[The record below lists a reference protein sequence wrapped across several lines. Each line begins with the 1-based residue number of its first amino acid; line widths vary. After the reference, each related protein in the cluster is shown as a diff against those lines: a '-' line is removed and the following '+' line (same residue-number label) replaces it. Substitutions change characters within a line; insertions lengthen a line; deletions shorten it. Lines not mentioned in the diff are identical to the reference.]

1 MWSVEKI
8 CNKISNN
15 IATELKCDEEKKL
28 VINYGI
34 FAIIQMGIAICLT
47 IIFGLLFN
55 VVAEALIVSFT
66 ISILRKSSGGA
77 HASTPGRCAILGTIV
92 SVGFGL
98 VAKRIEKNAV
108 TISLIGIIIFFW
120 SFYIVYKL
128 APVDSAAKPIKNQ
141 ERRKKLK
148 RSSMM
153 ILGAYLVIAIANI
166 LYNYYSVN
174 VSVLTYTLCIYMGL
188 VWQIFSLTKSGH
200 LILGKIDDFFK

>member
-1 MWSVEKI
+1 MSKIEKL
-8 CNKISNN
+8 SNN
-15 IATELKCDEEKKL
+15 ISANIAKELNLDIEKKEI
-28 VINYGI
+28 INYGL
-34 FAIIQMGIAICLT
+34 FAVIQILFSIVLT
-47 IIFGLLFN
+47 MIFGLIFN
-55 VVAEALIVSFT
+55 VFLESLIVAFT

-98 VAKRIEKNAV
+98 VAKLIEKNAV

-153 ILGAYLVIAIANI
+153 ILSVYLVIAIANI
-166 LYNYYSVN
+166 LYHYYSVN

-200 LILGKIDDFFK
+200 LILGKIDAFFK

>member
-1 MWSVEKI
+1 MWSIEKI

-15 IATELKCDEEKKL
+15 IAEELKFDEEKKS

-34 FAIIQMGIAICLT
+34 FAVIQMGIAIGLT
-47 IIFGLLFN
+47 IIFGFAFHA
-55 VVAEALIVSFT
+55 VVEALIVSFV
-66 ISILRKSSGGA
+66 ISILRKSSGGV
-77 HASTPGRCAILGTIV
+77 HASSPGRCAILGTIV

-98 VAKRIEKNAV
+98 LAKFVDK
-108 TISLIGIIIFFW
+108 SLIVIIAIGIVIFLW

-148 RSSMM
+148 RSSMA
-153 ILGAYLVIAIANI
+153 ILSVYLIMAIVNI
-166 LYNYYSVN
+166 IYCYYKGN

-188 VWQIFSLTKSGH
+188 VWQIFSLTKIGH
-200 LILGKIDDFFK
+200 LILGKIDAFFK

>member
-1 MWSVEKI
+1 MSKIEKLS
-8 CNKISNN
+8 NKISDNM
-15 IATELKCDEEKKL
+15 AKELNLDIEKKEI
-28 VINYGI
+28 INYGL
-34 FAIIQMGIAICLT
+34 FAVIQIAFSIILT
-47 IIFGLLFN
+47 MIFGLIFN
-55 VVAEALIVSFT
+55 VFLESLIIAFT

-77 HASTPGRCAILGTIV
+77 HAGTPGRCAVLGTIV

-98 VAKRIEKNAV
+98 IAKFIKKDV
-108 TISLIGIIIFFW
+108 VMILIIGIMIFLW

-128 APVDSAAKPIKNQ
+128 APVDSVAKPIKNQ

-153 ILGAYLVIAIANI
+153 ILSVYLVLAIANI
-166 LYNYYSVN
+166 LYYYYSGN

-200 LILGKIDDFFK
+200 LILGNIDAFFK

>member
-1 MWSVEKI
+1 MSKIEKL
-8 CNKISNN
+8 SNN
-15 IATELKCDEEKKL
+15 ISANIAKELNLDIEKKEI
-28 VINYGI
+28 INYGL
-34 FAIIQMGIAICLT
+34 FAVIQILFSIVLT
-47 IIFGLLFN
+47 MIFGLIFN
-55 VVAEALIVSFT
+55 VFLESLIVAFT

-98 VAKRIEKNAV
+98 MAKLIEKNAV

-153 ILGAYLVIAIANI
+153 ILSVYLVIAIANI
-166 LYNYYSVN
+166 LYHYYSVN

-200 LILGKIDDFFK
+200 LILGKIDAFFK

>member
-1 MWSVEKI
+1 MSKIEKL
-8 CNKISNN
+8 SNN
-15 IATELKCDEEKKL
+15 ISANIAKELNLDIEKKEI
-28 VINYGI
+28 INYGL
-34 FAIIQMGIAICLT
+34 FAVIQILFSIVLT
-47 IIFGLLFN
+47 MIFGLIFK
-55 VVAEALIVSFT
+55 VFFESLIVAFT

-153 ILGAYLVIAIANI
+153 ILSVYLVIAIANI
-166 LYNYYSVN
+166 LYHYYSVN

>member
-1 MWSVEKI
+1 MSKIEKL
-8 CNKISNN
+8 SNN
-15 IATELKCDEEKKL
+15 ISANIAKELNLDIEKKEI
-28 VINYGI
+28 INYGL
-34 FAIIQMGIAICLT
+34 FAVIQILFSIVLT
-47 IIFGLLFN
+47 MIFGLIFN
-55 VVAEALIVSFT
+55 VFLESLIVAFT

-98 VAKRIEKNAV
+98 VAKLIEKNAV
-108 TISLIGIIIFFW
+108 IISLIGIIIFFW

-153 ILGAYLVIAIANI
+153 ILSVYLVIAIANI
-166 LYNYYSVN
+166 LYHYYSVN

-200 LILGKIDDFFK
+200 LILGKIDAFFK